1 MPAQVDVPD
10 YPVASQVT
18 VDPATTALL
27 IVDMQN
33 DFVRDNGKLQM
44 PTAAATIPTIAR
56 LRDFARRHD
65 MAVYY
70 TQDSHE
76 PGDPEFALWGEH
88 VLIGSDG
95 WKIIDELSP
104 DSGDKVF
111 QKIRYDGFFQTK
123 LEETLQAAGIDTLI
137 ICGTV
142 ANICVQYTAA
152 SAAIRWYKVVLPI
165 DCTSALNEFD
175 MQAAIRSIAF
185 LFGGVI
191 TTGGAIRV
199 ADSGD

>member
-33 DFVRDNGKLQM
+33 DFVRDNGKLQV

-76 PGDPEFALWGEH
+76 RGDPEFALWGEH

-111 QKIRYDGFFQTK
+111 QKTRYDGFFQTK
-123 LEETLQAAGIDTLI
+123 LEETLQAAGI
-137 ICGTV
+137 GTRSS
-142 ANICVQYTAA
+142 
-152 SAAIRWYKVVLPI
+152 SAARWP
-165 DCTSALNEFD
+165 TSASSTPRRRP
-175 MQAAIRSIAF
+175 RSA
-185 LFGGVI
+185 G
-191 TTGGAIRV
+191 TKSSSPSTARRR
-199 ADSGD
+199 